1 MKLIRK
7 NTHVEANGID
17 TFADD
22 YGDLRKRLMYRFSI
36 YDEITHKY
44 NQMLMSI
51 IPTKDETLDK
61 DRYVDVHIYGRISDF
76 ELENLFINQKVKVNY
91 DFDEYD
97 VVDIELKNQPRN
109 DDQKFLI
116 DFLCGNLNFRYTKP
130 HPQLLVG
137 ADTSFGKTY
146 CTINA
151 LTSYRA
157 KFLIIVPTTTLI
169 TNWCEEFEKH
179 TDLVASEDL
188 LVLNPTVYRE
198 LKEGTR
204 DISQYKGFLVTHAS
218 ITDIGNNYGWTEI
231 TWLFKALRIGTK
243 VFDEIHK
250 NFRNLVL
257 TDLFTDTYKTL
268 YLSATIKR
276 SDMKETT
283 MLNKFFKNMLY
294 FGKEMIQQR
303 SEKFIKGVVFYTKT
317 NPDIKQTRSFRFR
330 RGNIKGITPTMYS
343 KYLVEYK
350 THIIDAVVDK
360 AVEIF
365 ENRPYR
371 EGKLLILF
379 TNKAGQRYIH
389 EHITK
394 KFPNSS
400 CKIINSDT
408 RKKDREFD
416 TDIIISSASIMG
428 TGVTIYNLV
437 QVLMLDTYSSA
448 ITAEQIP
455 NRLREIKGVPQIYME
470 MVDKSV
476 PECERQ
482 FKNRYK
488 TLSNMLSKI
497 IYVDMTDIPEPTGI
511 SLALR
516 GTDVPYEE

>member
-1 MKLIRK
+1 MQIIRK
-7 NTHVEANGID
+7 NTHVEVIGID
-17 TFADD
+17 TLSDD
-22 YGDLRKRLMYRFSI
+22 YDDLRKRLMYRFSI

-44 NQMLMSI
+44 NPMLMSI
-51 IPTKDETLDK
+51 IPTKYPALDSE
-61 DRYVDVHIYGRISDF
+61 RYVDVHIYGRISDF
-76 ELENLFINQKVKVNY
+76 ELENLFHGNKPKVNY
-91 DFDEYD
+91 GYDDYDE
-97 VVDIELKNQPRN
+97 VDIELKNLPRN

-130 HPQLLVG
+130 HPQLLIG

-169 TNWCEEFEKH
+169 SNWCEEFEKH
-179 TDLVASEDL
+179 TDLIASEDL
-188 LVLNPTVYRE
+188 LVLNPTIYRE

-218 ITDIGNNYGWTEI
+218 ITDIGNNYGWTEV

-250 NFRNLVL
+250 NFHNLVL
-257 TDLFTDTYKTL
+257 TDLFTDIYKTL

-276 SDMKETT
+276 SDMKETN

-303 SEKFIKGVVFYTKT
+303 GEKFIKGVIFYTKT
-317 NPDIKQTRSFRFR
+317 NPTLQQTRGFRFR

-343 KYLVEYK
+343 KYLVENK
-350 THIIDAVVDK
+350 TYIIDAVVKK

-365 ENRPYR
+365 ENRPFI

-379 TNKAGQRYIH
+379 TNKAGQRYIYDY
-389 EHITK
+389 ITK
-394 KFPNSS
+394 NFPSS
-400 CKIINSDT
+400 TCKIINSDT

-482 FKNRYK
+482 FKNRFK
-488 TLSNMLSKI
+488 TLSHMLSKV
-497 IYVDMTDIPEPTGI
+497 IYVDMTDISEPTGI
-511 SLALR
+511 TLALK

>member
-1 MKLIRK
+1 MNIIRK
-7 NTHVEANGID
+7 NTHIEANDID
-17 TFADD
+17 TFSND
-22 YGDLRKRLMYRFSI
+22 YEDLRKRLLYRFSI

-44 NQMLMSI
+44 NPLLMSI
-51 IPTKDETLDK
+51 IPTKNKSLDG
-61 DRYVDVHIYGRISDF
+61 DRYVDIHIYGRVSDF
-76 ELENLFINQKVKVNY
+76 ELENLFKNQKVKANY
-91 DFDEYD
+91 EYD
-97 VVDIELKNQPRN
+97 SFDTIDVKLKNQPRN
-109 DDQKFLI
+109 DDQKFLV

-130 HPQLLVG
+130 HPQLLIG

-151 LTSYRA
+151 LVSYGA
-157 KFLIIVPTTTLI
+157 KFLIVVPTTTLI

-179 TDLVASEDL
+179 TDLSSEDL
-188 LVLNPTVYRE
+188 LVINPTVYRE
-198 LKEGTR
+198 IKEGKL
-204 DISQYKGFLVTHAS
+204 DITHYKGYLVTHAS
-218 ITDIGNNYGWTEI
+218 ITDIANKYGWTEI
-231 TWLFKALRIGTK
+231 TWLFKALKIGTK
-243 VFDEIHK
+243 VFDEVHK

-303 SEKFIKGVVFYTKT
+303 GEKFIKGVIFYTKT
-317 NPDIKQTRSFRFR
+317 NPDIKQARSFRFR

-343 KYLVEYK
+343 KYLIENKSY
-350 THIIDAVVDK
+350 IIDAVVSK

-365 ENRPYR
+365 EKRPYK

-379 TNKAGQRYIH
+379 TNKAGQKYIY
-389 EHITK
+389 EYISK
-394 KFPNSS
+394 KFPNST

-408 RKKDREFD
+408 KKKDREFD
-416 TDIIISSASIMG
+416 TDIIVSSASIMG

-455 NRLREIKGVPQIYME
+455 NRLREIKGVSQIYME

-476 PECERQ
+476 PECEKQ

-497 IYVDMTDIPEPTGI
+497 IYVDMTNIVEPTGI
-511 SLALR
+511 HLALN
-516 GTDVPYEE
+516 GTNVPYEE

>member
-1 MKLIRK
+1 MLIIRK
-7 NTHVEANGID
+7 NTHVEVNGID
-17 TFADD
+17 TFSDE
-22 YGDLRKRLMYRFSI
+22 YESLRKRLLYKFSI

-44 NQMLMSI
+44 KPMLMSI
-51 IPTKDETLDK
+51 IPTKDESLDK
-61 DRYVDVHIYGRISDF
+61 TRYADVHLFGRITDF
-76 ELENLFINQKVKVNY
+76 ELENLFTNSKIKVNY
-91 DFDEYD
+91 SYDAFDR
-97 VVDIELKNQPRN
+97 VHIELKNQPRN
-109 DDQKFLI
+109 DDQKFAI
-116 DFLCGNLNFRYTKP
+116 DFLCGHLNFKYTKP
-130 HPQLLVG
+130 HPQLLMG

-151 LTSYRA
+151 LTSYEA

-179 TDLVASEDL
+179 TDIIASEEL
-188 LVLNPTVYRE
+188 LILNPTIYRE
-198 LKEGTR
+198 IKEGK
-204 DISQYKGFLVTHAS
+204 DLSQYKGFLITHAS
-218 ITDIGNNYGWTEI
+218 ITDIGNTYGWTEI
-231 TWLFKALRIGTK
+231 TWLFKALKIGTK

-276 SDMKETT
+276 SDLKETS
-283 MLNKFFKNMLY
+283 MLNKFFKNTLY

-303 SEKFIKGVVFYTKT
+303 GEKFIKGVVFYTKT
-317 NPDIKQTRSFRFR
+317 NPTVQQARGFRFR

-350 THIIDAVVDK
+350 TYILDAVVEK
-360 AVEIF
+360 AVKIF
-365 ENRPYR
+365 EDRPYK

-379 TNKAGQRYIH
+379 TNKAGQKYIYDFVV
-389 EHITK
+389 E
-394 KFPNSS
+394 KFPNST

-408 RKKDREFD
+408 KKKDREFD

-428 TGVTIYNLV
+428 TGVTISNLV

-455 NRLREIKGVPQIYME
+455 NRLREIKGVSQIYME

-497 IYVDMTDIPEPTGI
+497 IYVDMTDIKEPTGI
-511 SLALR
+511 SLALN
-516 GTDVPYEE
+516 GTGVPYEE